1 MGTCLIAMFLLYR
14 NVTIISRITEYLWLG
29 VMLAVVWVIVSGV
42 THFNS
47 ARAFDFP
54 QGAFA
59 LSSDFF
65 NGLGAAMLIAVYDY
79 WGYYA
84 VCFVGAEVRDP
95 GRTIPRAILYS
106 IFLVAIIYIVMN
118 ISILGVIP
126 WQELNETTDS
136 DARRYII

>member
-1 MGTCLIAMFLLYR
+1 MGTCLIAVFLLYR

-29 VMLAVVWVIVSGV
+29 VMVAVVWVIVSGV

-54 QGAFA
+54 PGAFA

-65 NGLGAAMLIAVYDY
+65 KGLGAAMLIAVYDY

-84 VCFVGAEVRDP
+84 VCFVGAEVR
-95 GRTIPRAILYS
+95 GVGSTIHRAFVYS
-106 IFLVAIIYIVMN
+106 
-118 ISILGVIP
+118 
-126 WQELNETTDS
+126 
-136 DARRYII
+136 

>member
-1 MGTCLIAMFLLYR
+1 MLTIAWF
-14 NVTIISRITEYLWLG
+14 
-29 VMLAVVWVIVSGV
+29 IVSGV

-54 QGAFA
+54 EGAFA
-59 LSSDFF
+59 LSFDFF

-118 ISILGVIP
+118 ISILGVIR
-126 WQELNETTDS
+126 WQERNQTADS
-136 DARRYII
+136 AARRDIIAL